1 MILPALIATSLALTP
16 TVPLGAHE
24 TFGGT
29 VNGART
35 GVTIRMACFGPDRP
49 VVSRHLGRTSKA
61 ALVRTGHPMAGQTLG
76 VFVPEAMTDPSFG
89 RTGDPARAIVV
100 SIATGS
106 GHPVR
111 VARIRHLQLT
121 RPVISATRPLPIWP
135 MLPCSCPRRLATS
148 SWHLTICS
156 GLNPSSACWS
166 SRWCCSIT
174 CRHAVS

>member
-1 MILPALIATSLALTP
+1 MLRVPIYNVKRATSQPAGRFVHNEGMILPALIATSLALTP
-16 TVPLGAHE
+16 TVPLGTHE

-89 RTGDPARAIVV
+89 STGARARAIVV
-100 SIATGS
+100 SVATDRGS
-106 GHPVR
+106 VR
-111 VARIRHLQLT
+111 VARIRRLART
-121 RPVISATRPLPIWP
+121 RPVPSATRALPTWP
-135 MLPCSCPRRLATS
+135 TLPCSGTARVVFAP
-148 SWHLTICS
+148 
-156 GLNPSSACWS
+156 
-166 SRWCCSIT
+166 
-174 CRHAVS
+174 V